1 MNSFFSTKPV
11 LKFGILSGLLLVLNE
26 VIINTITQTN
36 PYIGERDSV
45 FSFIGLLIP
54 VIMVVVA
61 ISYINKHFSFES
73 FGQIIKPGLIIG
85 LLTAVVY
92 IAYSLLFIYSI
103 EPNTLAEFEQ
113 MNRERSIASGQF
125 TNEEDLNNAIQLS
138 KNAFLPGTILF
149 SIAINLFIGFIT
161 AVVTAIFVRNK

>member
-1 MNSFFSTKPV
+1 MNSFFGTKPV
-11 LKFGILSGLLLVLNE
+11 IKFGILSGLLLVLNE
-26 VIINTITQTN
+26 VIINTVTQTN
-36 PYIGERDSV
+36 PYIGERDSI
-45 FSFIGLLIP
+45 FSLIGLIIP
-54 VIMVVVA
+54 VFVIIIA
-61 ISYINKHFSFES
+61 ISFLKKNSSIES

-85 LLTAVVY
+85 LLTAVIY

-113 MNRERSIASGQF
+113 LNRERSIASGQF

>member
-11 LKFGILSGLLLVLNE
+11 LKFGTLSGLLLVLNE

-45 FSFIGLLIP
+45 FSLIGLLIP
-54 VIMVVVA
+54 VAVVVYA
-61 ISYINKHFSFES
+61 ITFLKKHSTIAS
-73 FGQIIKPGLIIG
+73 FGQIIKPGLMIG
-85 LLTAVVY
+85 LLTAIVY
-92 IAYSLLFIYSI
+92 IAYSMLFIYSI
-103 EPNTLAEFEQ
+103 EPTTLAEFEQ
-113 MNRERSIASGQF
+113 MNRERLVATGQF
-125 TNEEDLNNAIQLS
+125 DNSEDLTNAVQLS

-149 SIAINLFIGFIT
+149 SIAINIFIGFIT

>member
-26 VIINTITQTN
+26 VIINTVTQTN

-45 FSFIGLLIP
+45 FSLIGLIIP
-54 VIMVVVA
+54 VIVIVFA
-61 ISYINKHFSFES
+61 IIFLKKNSNIES
-73 FGQIIKPGLIIG
+73 FGQIVKPGLIIG
-85 LLTAVVY
+85 LITALVY

-138 KNAFLPGTILF
+138 RNAFLPGTILF
-149 SIAINLFIGFIT
+149 SIAVNLFIGFIT

>member
-1 MNSFFSTKPV
+1 MNSFFSIKPV

-26 VIINTITQTN
+26 VIINTLTQTN
-36 PYIGERDSV
+36 PYIGERNSV
-45 FSFIGLLIP
+45 FSLIGLIIP
-54 VIMVVVA
+54 VVMVVIA
-61 ISYINKHFSFES
+61 LNYLKKHATFTS

-85 LLTAVVY
+85 LLTALVY

-125 TNEEDLNNAIQLS
+125 KNEEDLNNAIQLS
-138 KNAFLPGTILF
+138 RNAFLPGTILF
-149 SIAINLFIGFIT
+149 SIAINLFIGFLS
-161 AVVTAIFVRNK
+161 AVITAIFVRNK

>member
-26 VIINTITQTN
+26 VIINTVTQTN
-36 PYIGERDSV
+36 PYIGERDSI
-45 FSFIGLLIP
+45 FSLIGLIIP
-54 VIMVVVA
+54 VVVIVFA
-61 ISYINKHFSFES
+61 IIFLKNNSTIES

-85 LLTAVVY
+85 FITALVY

-103 EPNTLAEFEQ
+103 EPTTLAEFEQ
-113 MNRERSIASGQF
+113 MNRERLIASGQF
-125 TNEEDLNNAIQLS
+125 ENSEDLTNAVQLS